1 MDKQKWLI
9 GVWKLIS
16 DVLWVQSQNSGLL
29 VGLRCSLEGNWG
41 IEREG
46 VEEHGQRSTEALEE
60 QDRGRGSRV

>member
-1 MDKQKWLI
+1 MSCQKVAYTLPSAALGW
-9 GVWKLIS
+9 
-16 DVLWVQSQNSGLL
+16 
-29 VGLRCSLEGNWG
+29 RCSLEGNWG